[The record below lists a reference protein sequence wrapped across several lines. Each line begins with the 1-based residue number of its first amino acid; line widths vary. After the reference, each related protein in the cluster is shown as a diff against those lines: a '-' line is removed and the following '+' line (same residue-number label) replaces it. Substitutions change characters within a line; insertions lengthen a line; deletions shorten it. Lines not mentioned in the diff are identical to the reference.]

1 MTNSTE
7 QPIQQSKQRHWFTT
21 GSIIVACLSVAVVQA
36 DAQSTFATPNTEA
49 TFTPVGLGASANGA
63 GEQSGGFLLA
73 SLPTATPRAQSST
86 PMPRFDL
93 NETAARYVALVREAD
108 RMANLP
114 SLSSEAIAQALRVT
128 SQTSGKGISE
138 GAGAYAT
145 QVAASNGEFASGLR
159 TTVNLLG
166 RDVVLER
173 LKSNPDA
180 FLAMIAGSR
189 QASRSAS
196 GALAASEAKLAHA
209 SEVLGEAAYSVQT
222 QNWSQR
228 IVDTQATL
236 AAHRQAA
243 NLPMG
248 QVEAADF
255 GAPAPMSDA
264 PINGR
269 YLLAASYQILGE
281 DGAATE
287 ILDKPLGRMCMNRV
301 QLNVRQCLAASQY
314 PYEHL
319 FCLSKHSFGETLG
332 CVKDTVK

>member
-1 MTNSTE
+1 MT
-7 QPIQQSKQRHWFTT
+7 QLSKIHTPAQRAAKVLAI
-21 GSIIVACLSVAVVQA
+21 GIVAFSGISAIVAQA
-36 DAQSTFATPNTEA
+36 DAQSVFASPNTEA
-49 TFTPVGLGASANGA
+49 AYTVVALNSVATGATETSGA
-63 GEQSGGFLLA
+63 FMLA
-73 SLPTATPRAQSST
+73 SLPSATPRAQVAS
-86 PMPRFDL
+86 PIPRFDL
-93 NETAARYVALVREAD
+93 HETAARYVALVREAD
-108 RMANLP
+108 RMANLS
-114 SLSSEAIAQALRVT
+114 SLSTEAIAQALRVT

-145 QVAASNGEFASGLR
+145 QVAASNPEFASGLR

-173 LKSNPDA
+173 LKTNPDA

-196 GALAASEAKLAHA
+196 GALAASEAKLARA

-228 IVDTQATL
+228 AVDTQATL

-243 NLPMG
+243 NVPMG
-248 QVEAADF
+248 RADAVDL
-255 GAPAPMSDA
+255 GASPPMSDA

-269 YLLAASYQILGE
+269 YLLAASYQLLGE

-287 ILDKPLGRMCMNRV
+287 VLDKPLGRMCMNRV

-319 FCLSKHSFGETLG
+319 FCLSRHSFGETLG
-332 CVKDTVK
+332 CVKDSVK